1 MGKIFFNEYKEYI
14 ILFNIMYLRNYKG
27 KIVFIDENKYSNERN
42 FYIDVWKIKYN
53 KNIAKKTCINDILN
67 YIDGEKM
74 FV

>member
-1 MGKIFFNEYKEYI
+1 
-14 ILFNIMYLRNYKG
+14 MYLRNYKG
-27 KIVFIDENKYSNERN
+27 KIVLIDEKKYSNERD

-53 KNIAKKTCINDILN
+53 INIAKKTNINDILN

>member
-1 MGKIFFNEYKEYI
+1 
-14 ILFNIMYLRNYKG
+14 MYLRNYKG
-27 KIVFIDENKYSNERN
+27 KIVLIDEKKYCNERD

-53 KNIAKKTCINDILN
+53 INIAKKTNINDILN

>member
-1 MGKIFFNEYKEYI
+1 
-14 ILFNIMYLRNYKG
+14 MYLRNYKG
-27 KIVFIDENKYSNERN
+27 KIVLIDEKKYSNERD

-53 KNIAKKTCINDILN
+53 INIAKKTSINDILN

>member
-1 MGKIFFNEYKEYI
+1 
-14 ILFNIMYLRNYKG
+14 MYFRNYKG
-27 KIVFIDENKYSNERN
+27 KIVLIDEKKYSNERD

-53 KNIAKKTCINDILN
+53 INIAKKTSINDILN

>member
-1 MGKIFFNEYKEYI
+1 
-14 ILFNIMYLRNYKG
+14 MYLRNYKG
-27 KIVFIDENKYSNERN
+27 KIVLIDEKKYSNERH

-53 KNIAKKTCINDILN
+53 INIAKKTSINDILN